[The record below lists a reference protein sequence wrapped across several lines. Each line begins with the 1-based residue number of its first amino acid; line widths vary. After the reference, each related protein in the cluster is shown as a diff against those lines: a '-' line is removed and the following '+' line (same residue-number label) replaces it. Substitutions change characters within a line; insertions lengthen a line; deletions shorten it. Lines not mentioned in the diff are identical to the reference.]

1 MSTTPHIT
9 PKFRVVHSDEIRTP
23 DEIRSGVTPSRD
35 NDVPPTDDE
44 VLRTLVACNGVPT
57 RVTANLNISEEYV
70 LGVALRN
77 TAVLSTMM
85 RTRIMMSSFHTLL
98 TTDAALQA
106 ALPDMEAGDLGR
118 TYAAS
123 LTAFT
128 NLAGQFENKV
138 TNDDS
143 DDATAAKDDMLSR
156 LDKMGKRE
164 AAAQVLGIDEATA
177 V

>member
-1 MSTTPHIT
+1 MNAPQPPTPR
-9 PKFRVVHSDEIRTP
+9 FRVVHTDEIRTP
-23 DEIRSGVTPSRD
+23 DEIRSGVVPARD
-35 NDVPPTDDE
+35 NDTPPTDDE

-57 RVTANLNISEEYV
+57 RVTASLNVSEEYV

-106 ALPDMEAGDLGR
+106 ALPDMEAADLGR

-123 LTAFT
+123 LTAFS
-128 NLAGQFENKV
+128 NLAGQFESKV
-138 TNDDS
+138 TDNDT
-143 DDATAAKDDMLSR
+143 DDATTAKEDMLSR
-156 LDKMGKRE
+156 IDKMGKRE
-164 AAAQVLGIDEATA
+164 TAAQVLNSEEA